1 MIICFFFSK
10 KLKDYSS
17 RTSRP
22 DVPVWKN
29 ILYKFNWF
37 ISLAR
42 NAIVVLLGCL
52 LAWILK
58 ENGLEPFKL
67 TGKKYVV

>member
-1 MIICFFFSK
+1 M
-10 KLKDYSS
+10 
-17 RTSRP
+17 
-22 DVPVWKN
+22 PVWKN